1 MNKIN
6 KYTSQVKN
14 QKKKKISKKFKLKHN
29 LKIKDIK
36 PLLK

>member
-14 QKKKKISKKFKLKHN
+14 QKKNISKKFKLKHN

-36 PLLK
+36 PLKK

>member
-14 QKKKKISKKFKLKHN
+14 QKKKISKKFKLKHN

-36 PLLK
+36 PLEK